1 MPKYLTV
8 DEANRTLPL
17 VRRIV
22 ADILSSHRK
31 LQKLAD
37 AYRSIEGETAEEQ
50 ARRDQMSDELQ
61 ELTNAVNRYVDELQE
76 IGVLFKGFDE
86 GLVDF
91 YSMLDGRAIFLC
103 WKYGEGEVEWWHEI
117 EAGYTGRRRL
127 PLHLLSGSA

>member
-1 MPKYLTV
+1 MPKYFTV

-50 ARRDQMSDELQ
+50 ARRGQMSDELQ

-103 WKYGEGEVEWWHEI
+103 WKYGEGQVEWWHEI